1 MLSVERLL
9 VACLLLCCSICPIA
23 PCLAQA
29 GTPASPATQTGPQ
42 QPGTP
47 NKAQLQG
54 RSSGT
59 IESADTGSLPEKA
72 PADRAALPPLQP
84 AGRKSIGLAL
94 EGGGALG
101 LAHIGVLAWFEE
113 HHIPIDRI
121 AGTSMGALVG
131 GLYASGSSP
140 AQIERIAGSDAFKEV
155 FTLRPAYDDVNFRR
169 RQDRRDLPQ
178 SIDLG
183 MRGGLS
189 FRNAL
194 LTDFGLNAFLRQVLP
209 DYNDRSLR
217 YDALPVPFRCVAT
230 DLTSLQP
237 VVFETGSLPD
247 SIRASISLPGIFPP
261 VQERG
266 HYLVDGG
273 VVDNLPTDAVRRDLY
288 ADVVIS
294 VHLPAAPFAE
304 RDVSSIIGVF
314 SRAFSAGI
322 ARNEREGRAAAD
334 IQIVAGTDKFSS
346 SDYSRAHDMVRVGYE
361 AAEQQR
367 AALLPYALGT
377 ADWQAYL
384 AARDARRRP
393 RPGVLQAVR
402 VEGGSAGAQ
411 QRVQRDL
418 APLAGQTIDPARVIT
433 ALKPAQGNGVD
444 EASFATFLP
453 AAAPAPAGAPL
464 PSAAQTGGALGRGA
478 PDTGV
483 LVRLS
488 PAHNGPPFLLLGAD
502 VSAVSGNVTRSTLDA
517 RLVDQNLGGYG
528 SELRTDVRLGFL
540 TQLST
545 QYYRALGAN
554 GWYVQPEIGLLRQ
567 PVYLW
572 SNQRRVSE
580 RLEQQAGGGLTL
592 GRTFNRNLQLAAEWR
607 AQTLRWHLQFGQDA
621 DRDLSGTAQ
630 TGLAHLIYDSTQSG
644 LVSPRGMRLDLSAGA
659 LFHGVASE
667 NAPLVQL
674 RFGRTQ
680 PLPRGNIVG
689 FSVDGDTYFRR
700 NVADPLRFTL
710 GGPLHLSASSI
721 DQYRGTD
728 DVLARLGYLHQIAS
742 LPSGLG
748 QGLYFTVVYEGGSVW
763 SPEQPSFLRQ
773 DGVAGFVAA
782 TPLGAIT
789 VGGSVG
795 DAGRRK
801 VFFTFGRLF

>member
-1 MLSVERLL
+1 MRTLPSRF
-9 VACLLLCCSICPIA
+9 AFCFLLLCCSAA

-29 GTPASPATQTGPQ
+29 GSPASPATQTSP
-42 QPGTP
+42 TP
-47 NKAQLQG
+47 AGRPSQAELQG
-54 RSSGT
+54 QSSGT
-59 IESADTGSLPEKA
+59 VEAAAAGPLLADA
-72 PADRAALPPLQP
+72 PADRAALPSLAP
-84 AGRKSIGLAL
+84 AGRRSIGLAL

-113 HHIPIDRI
+113 HHIPVDRI

-131 GLYASGSSP
+131 GLYASGRSP
-140 AQIERIAGSDAFKEV
+140 AQIEQIASSEAFKDV

-178 SIDLG
+178 TLEFG
-183 MRGGLS
+183 LRGGISL
-189 FRNAL
+189 RNAL
-194 LTDFGLNAFLRQVLP
+194 LTDFGLNAFLRDVLP
-209 DYNDRSLR
+209 AYNDPSIR
-217 YDALPVPFRCVAT
+217 YDALPIPFRCVAT
-230 DLTSLQP
+230 DLSSLQP
-237 VVFETGSLPD
+237 VVFESGALPD

-261 VQERG
+261 VRERG

-273 VVDNLPTDAVRRDLY
+273 ILDNLPTDVVRKDLY

-294 VHLPAAPFAE
+294 VHLPEAAFAE
-304 RDVSSIIGVF
+304 GDVSSVVGVF

-334 IQIVAGTDKFSS
+334 IQIVAVTDKFSS
-346 SDYSRAHDMVRVGYE
+346 GDYSRAHGLVQVGYA

-367 AALLPYALGT
+367 TRLLLYALSP

-384 AARDARRRP
+384 AARTARGRGQ
-393 RPGVLQAVR
+393 PGLLEAVR
-402 VEGGSAGAQ
+402 VEGGSAGAG
-411 QRVQRDL
+411 QRVRRDL
-418 APLAGQTIDPARVIT
+418 APLAGQPIEPGKVIT
-433 ALKPAQGNGVD
+433 ALKPVQGDGTA
-444 EASFATFLP
+444 EASFATFQP
-453 AAAPAPAGAPL
+453 AAAPHTG
-464 PSAAQTGGALGRGA
+464 AAQAAGA

-488 PAHNGPPFLLLGAD
+488 PVHNGPPFLLVGAD
-502 VSAVSGNVTRSTLDA
+502 VSAMSANVTRSTLDA

-545 QYYRALGAN
+545 QYYRALGAG
-554 GWYVQPEIGLLRQ
+554 GWFVQPEAGLLRQ

-572 SNQRRVSE
+572 ANQRRVSE
-580 RLEQQAGGGLTL
+580 RLEQQAGGGLAL

-607 AQTLRWHLQFGQDA
+607 AQAVRWRLRFGQDA
-621 DRDLSGTAQ
+621 EPDLSGTAQ
-630 TGLAHLIYDSTQSG
+630 TGLGRLVYDSTQSG

-659 LFHGVASE
+659 LFHAVASE

-674 RFGRTQ
+674 RFARTQ

-689 FSVDGDTYFRR
+689 FSIDGDTYFRR
-700 NVADPLRFTL
+700 RVADPLRFTL

-721 DQYRGTD
+721 DEYRGTD
-728 DVLARLGYLHQIAS
+728 DVLTRLGYLHQIAS

-748 QGLYFTVVYEGGSVW
+748 EGLYFTLVYEGGAVW
-763 SPEQPSFLRQ
+763 LPERPSFLRQ